1 MNSLE
6 FNLNPEQQIKFNEI
20 YEATNK
26 LYPHLCSTDIDR
38 HRIKVLIAYSILTD
52 DKSIIEEIDKKS
64 INVIEEPQGANEE

>member
-6 FNLNPEQQIKFNEI
+6 FNLSPEQQIKFNEI
-20 YEATNK
+20 YEETNK
-26 LYPHLCSTDIDR
+26 LYPHLCSNDVQK

-52 DKSIIEEIDKKS
+52 DKNICEEIDENI